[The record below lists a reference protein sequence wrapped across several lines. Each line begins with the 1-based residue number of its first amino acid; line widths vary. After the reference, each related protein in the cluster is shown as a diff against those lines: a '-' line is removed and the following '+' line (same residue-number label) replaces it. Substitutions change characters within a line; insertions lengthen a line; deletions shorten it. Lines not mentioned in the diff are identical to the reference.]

1 MSRLFIIQLMMTPFN
16 LSNLIMLRRRKLQFV
31 IMPLDG
37 LTKLLDASKAV
48 SKMTHI
54 KIS

>member
-1 MSRLFIIQLMMTPFN
+1 MSRLFIIQLMMAPFN
-16 LSNLIMLRRRKLQFV
+16 LSNLITLRRPKLQFV